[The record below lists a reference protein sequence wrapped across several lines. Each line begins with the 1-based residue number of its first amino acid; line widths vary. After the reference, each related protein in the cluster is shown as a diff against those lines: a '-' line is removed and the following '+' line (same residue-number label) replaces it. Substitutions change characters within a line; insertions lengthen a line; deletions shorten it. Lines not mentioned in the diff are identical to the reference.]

1 MKNIFVLM
9 ILLMSFFEIQAQSAP
24 QDTLVETPCCEEGR
38 GCTGSSYCTAC
49 KNCSGC
55 KHCAKNGGTCGVCRR
70 VRTTPVRSVSSK
82 TTPVSAKFKKGMRLH
97 VSSPVL
103 NLREAPSASSKILGK
118 LKVDQEVEVMEVL
131 DSWCKVK
138 VLSSQNT
145 GYVYRDYLK

>member
-1 MKNIFVLM
+1 MKNLF
-9 ILLMSFFEIQAQSAP
+9 ILILFFGSTFGLNAQAIP
-24 QDTLVETPCCEEGR
+24 LDTLVADTCCEEGR